1 MNKIFRNRIGNC
13 TVIWFTSQQLAYS
26 KNVRFDYPEHMTFA
40 IESAILFKEEVMLM
54 KIVAIGA
61 HPDDI
66 EIGIAGMT
74 AQWTKEGVEVVYVDL
89 TRAELS
95 SNGDVETRQKEAT
108 AADEVLR
115 VRRLNLG
122 FKDRGISGDAEQLES
137 VVRLIRT
144 ERPTHVLYPYEVDRH
159 PDHAAC
165 AHLVTEAI
173 FNAGIRKYLP
183 DLPAYR
189 PKSVY
194 QYMINA
200 HVEPDV
206 CIDISDFVDDKR
218 RALGC
223 YESQFTPVSGVA
235 TPLTDEYVDRVIA
248 RERHFGSLIGVA
260 YAEGLKTVR
269 PYVIKQ
275 AGDLA

>member
-1 MNKIFRNRIGNC
+1 
-13 TVIWFTSQQLAYS
+13 
-26 KNVRFDYPEHMTFA
+26 
-40 IESAILFKEEVMLM
+40 M
-54 KIVAIGA
+54 KVVAIGA

-74 AQWTKEGVEVVYVDL
+74 AKWTKEEIEVVYVDL
-89 TRAELS
+89 TKAELS
-95 SNGDVETRQKEAT
+95 SNGDVETRQQEAKEANS
-108 AADEVLR
+108 VLG

-122 FKDRGISGDAEQLES
+122 FSDRGIDGGAEQLAAI
-137 VVRLIRT
+137 VTLIRD

-165 AHLVTEAI
+165 AHLVTEAL

-183 DLPAYR
+183 ELEAYR
-189 PKSVY
+189 PESVY

-206 CIDISDFVDDKR
+206 CVDISDTIEVKM
-218 RALGC
+218 RALQC
-223 YESQFTPVSGVA
+223 YASQFTPMDGVK
-235 TPLTDEYVDRVIA
+235 TPLTDAYVERVIA
-248 RERHFGSLIGVA
+248 RERHFGSLIGA
-260 YAEGLKTVR
+260 SYAEGLKRVR
-269 PYVIKQ
+269 PYVVKQ